1 MNDKNKNTNSL
12 RKAKTL
18 DELLDTCPRN
28 KIIGDNLIRAWSKIN
43 DDKYKYPICT
53 ISGGADSDVMLD
65 IIYRCD
71 KDHKIHYVWFDTGLE
86 YQATKDHLKS
96 LEKKYHINIEHYKA
110 TKPIPSSCNQYGQP
124 FLSKYVSEMIQRLQ
138 RHNFM
143 WQDLSFEELYKQYPK
158 CKIALQWWC
167 NCNISDRFNISRNRY
182 LKEFILT
189 NPPQFMISNK
199 CCQYAKKD
207 VIHKLIKD
215 TNCDLEINGVRKA
228 EGGIR
233 DVMYKS
239 CFDTNVNYDRYRP
252 LFWYKNSDKLDYEN
266 AYDIEHSKCYT
277 EYGLKR
283 TGCAGCPFGRD
294 FENELEI
301 IQKYEPKLYK
311 AVNFIFGDS
320 YEYTRR
326 YREFVKKMNKSR
338 E

>member
-1 MNDKNKNTNSL
+1 ME
-12 RKAKTL
+12 R
-18 DELLDTCPRN
+18 R
-28 KIIGDNLIRAWSKIN
+28 
-43 DDKYKYPICT
+43 
-53 ISGGADSDVMLD
+53 
-65 IIYRCD
+65 
-71 KDHKIHYVWFDTGLE
+71 
-86 YQATKDHLKS
+86 KS

-326 YREFVKKMNKSR
+326 YREFVKKMNKNR

>member
-18 DELLDTCPRN
+18 DALLDTCPRN

-71 KDHKIHYVWFDTGLE
+71 KDHKIHDVWFDTGLE

-326 YREFVKKMNKSR
+326 YREFVKKMNKNR